1 MLYLQNENQCQ
12 KHRTPQTINYMLTP
26 VCKMYEYLSSI
37 SVTPNVNLYK
47 SNNKPNG
54 AIANKSFLYETTR
67 SKGHRENLLHLRV
80 VDDESFKYISKTQ
93 FTIIQSACHN
103 LRDKILVSLL
113 FECGL
118 RIGEALGIHLSD
130 ISLSDGEITIIH
142 RENND
147 NDSRVKNKA
156 NGKVYLPDYL
166 IDLLIEYIS
175 SELVDYDTE
184 YLFVNL
190 YGNNKGATMTKSNV
204 ESLFRRLSKE
214 TGISVHP
221 HMLRHGFGTMASEAN
236 IKTEVIQQMMRHK
249 NVNTTMKYV
258 HINNARKKDAAIKI
272 QESKHTSVD
281 IIRNGVIDKNEH
293 NN

>member
-1 MLYLQNENQCQ
+1 
-12 KHRTPQTINYMLTP
+12 
-26 VCKMYEYLSSI
+26 
-37 SVTPNVNLYK
+37 
-47 SNNKPNG
+47 
-54 AIANKSFLYETTR
+54 
-67 SKGHRENLLHLRV
+67 
-80 VDDESFKYISKTQ
+80 
-93 FTIIQSACHN
+93 
-103 LRDKILVSLL
+103 
-113 FECGL
+113 
-118 RIGEALGIHLSD
+118 
-130 ISLSDGEITIIH
+130 
-142 RENND
+142 
-147 NDSRVKNKA
+147 
-156 NGKVYLPDYL
+156 
-166 IDLLIEYIS
+166 
-175 SELVDYDTE
+175 
-184 YLFVNL
+184 
-190 YGNNKGATMTKSNV
+190 MTKSNG